1 MSLWCPK
8 QASVSGVHHAAH
20 PRFSLSIAALALT
33 IASGFAVAAEWS
45 AEPTVSLRQEY
56 NDNINLTLQPHN
68 AVWGTI
74 LSPAI
79 TFSGNSETL
88 EVSGGAQLNFN
99 RYTGAKGLDSDD
111 RIFTLSTH
119 YKTER
124 DKFGLNV
131 SSKSDSTRATELAS
145 TGSVLPRAQ
154 RNSLSIRPS
163 WTHSLTER
171 VALRLDYTLSDTK
184 YEDGASVGLVD
195 SKYKA
200 ASASVIYLLTAT
212 DKLTVSGTRS
222 KSIST
227 GSSESTT
234 DDLRLGL
241 THEFSETLQADAQV
255 GVRRTTSTFLS
266 AIYSCDF
273 LGLGSI
279 LPVQSASVFYCA
291 VPNYPFPGYTAY
303 YTAQLLFSPQ
313 TISTRGSVLNLG
325 LSKKF
330 GETGSLTARLSRD
343 INPNG
348 RGLLIETD
356 HLSLGYS
363 KRFSE
368 TLSGLI
374 NTNLYRYR
382 YPSITN
388 SGGQYFTIAPTLSWQ
403 LSEWWTMDAGV
414 QYANQKSNGA
424 ATSVSSN
431 LIYGSIRYNWPKM
444 SVSR

>member
-1 MSLWCPK
+1 MSLWCRS
-8 QASVSGVHHAAH
+8 QASVSGGHHAAH

-79 TFSGNSETL
+79 TFSGKSETL

-111 RIFTLSTH
+111 RIFTLSTQ

-200 ASASVIYLLTAT
+200 ASASVIYLLTDT

-266 AIYSCDF
+266 AIYSCDH

-279 LPVQSASVFYCA
+279 LPFQSSSGVIC
-291 VPNYPFPGYTAY
+291 GYYGVIPVA
-303 YTAQLLFSPQ
+303 ALLLYNPQ
-313 TISTRGSVLNLG
+313 TVSSRGSSLNLG
-325 LSKKF
+325 LTKKF
-330 GETGSLTARLSRD
+330 GEADSLTARLSRD
-343 INPNG
+343 ISPSG

-368 TLSGLI
+368 TLSGSL
-374 NTNLYRYR
+374 NTNLYRNR
-382 YPSITN
+382 YPAIANYGSE
-388 SGGQYFTIAPTLSWQ
+388 YFTIAPSLSWQ
-403 LSEWWTMDAGV
+403 LSEWWNLDAGV
-414 QYANQKSNGA
+414 QYARQKYDSS